1 MFSDKKK
8 EKKKEKKQNL
18 EPSAAQNRINEGT
31 KLKGDISSTGF
42 FRIDGSVEG
51 NVKTPSKVVLGKL
64 GVIVGTLVCESA
76 DIEGKFEGNLQV
88 SGTLTLRS
96 TAIVEGD
103 VIVGKLAV
111 EPGATLNASC
121 IMQSGNGNIKT
132 PNATSSKDTESSGSH
147 PFDRQQRVKKLTPE
161 SQEANR

>member
-1 MFSDKKK
+1 MFSDKK
-8 EKKKEKKQNL
+8 EKKKGL

-64 GVIVGTLVCESA
+64 GVIIGTLSCESA

-96 TAIVEGD
+96 TAIVDGD

-121 IMQSGNGNIKT
+121 IMQDGKPKDSSSHNSS
-132 PNATSSKDTESSGSH
+132 SSKNQSI
-147 PFDRQQRVKKLTPE
+147 DRQQRLKQTSAEQVK
-161 SQEANR
+161 SD